1 MTSQTAARRDL
12 CLPGRRTSRV
22 SFRMARGDRRGG
34 RTDRAAPAVDRLA
47 RDLRSP
53 LAPAR
58 DHRAGDR
65 PAGGPRD
72 AARRAAAGRDA
83 AAAAADDRA
92 GWCHSSQRSCR
103 GRRTP
108 CANPT
113 RCRCAQ
119 SHPAAPMS
127 LMPCGS
133 LPSRETARST
143 PGSTR
148 WTTGFQGA
156 TRALISS
163 ISSSSRRS
171 TPFASIRTSFA
182 CSTHRPSCWRGHRTP
197 GEWISYGIVVDRDG
211 DGSPDGQVGLD
222 NIPGGFFR
230 AWYTEPFTGHQ
241 VLPGLERD
249 GGRRLRRVGDA
260 DGRWRDAAWPRLP
273 MDCSGLAGSIDNRH
287 GNFYLWAALIR
298 DGQLVSVDYAP
309 DVGWLAVPEKR

>member
-1 MTSQTAARRDL
+1 MTSQDAARREDL

-92 GWCHSSQRSCR
+92 GCRHSSQRSCR

-133 LPSRETARST
+133 LPSRETAEYA
-143 PGSTR
+143 
-148 WTTGFQGA
+148 W
-156 TRALISS
+156 
-163 ISSSSRRS
+163 
-171 TPFASIRTSFA
+171 
-182 CSTHRPSCWRGHRTP
+182 
-197 GEWISYGIVVDRDG
+197 VDPLDDG
-211 DGSPDGQVGLD
+211 
-222 NIPGGFFR
+222 
-230 AWYTEPFTGHQ
+230 
-241 VLPGLERD
+241 LPGRDPRVDLVHIEFFQAIDAICLHPDHCVFYAPAQLLERPPRPR
-249 GGRRLRRVGDA
+249 GRMDLLRHR
-260 DGRWRDAAWPRLP
+260 R
-273 MDCSGLAGSIDNRH
+273 
-287 GNFYLWAALIR
+287 
-298 DGQLVSVDYAP
+298 
-309 DVGWLAVPEKR
+309 